1 MDYKLL
7 WLGDCAAG
15 LPAHAQV
22 RPLQD
27 IPSLMY
33 LCDLPEKPPCAV
45 VLNFLTGCPYSVTH
59 VLSVAKLLSSTPH
72 GFFLFADKKLSKAF
86 LGKKGIILLPET
98 TRDALA
104 VIAEA
109 MRKKA
114 QPEPAKPTGNNLQ
127 KLHPESKIP
136 VAAKKSPP
144 LELYG
149 MILILAVAGSQ
160 SRIGCTTQAFGIWR
174 YCQSLGLQTAVV
186 MPPNDAALLAK
197 FMDGQPRTGGFVIA
211 GIPVVDSMTYE
222 FDCYVQDLGV
232 LTPDKQKQFQA
243 ADCGILVMGGKPWE
257 LPSVAQALPIAEV
270 QKRLLL
276 LVSFCTDATFE
287 ELRKLFPDQTVAA
300 AEWCPDPFQAQTP
313 NLDAELR
320 PLLEQAI
327 SLDFP

>member
-7 WLGDCAAG
+7 WLGNCAAG

-33 LCDLPEKPPCAV
+33 LCDLPEEPPCAV
-45 VLNFLTGCPYSVTH
+45 VLNFLTECPYSVTH
-59 VLSVAKLLSSTPH
+59 VLSVAKLLSTTPH
-72 GFFLFADKKLSKAF
+72 RLFVLASENTHKTLFSNCEDM
-86 LGKKGIILLPET
+86 IMLPEDVH
-98 TRDALA
+98 DALS
-104 VIAEA
+104 VISEA
-109 MRKKA
+109 MHKKE
-114 QPEPAKPTGNNLQ
+114 QPQAEPPEHTKQIPAKQ
-127 KLHPESKIP
+127 
-136 VAAKKSPP
+136 SPP

-174 YCQSLGLQTAVV
+174 YCQSLGLQAAVV

-257 LPSVAQALPIAEV
+257 LPSVAQALPIAEA
-270 QKRLLL
+270 QERLLL

-313 NLDAELR
+313 NLDAGLR